1 MIPAGFIRTA
11 RQSWCVV
18 EKVRAT
24 MGQGDATTIRC
35 LVLEPGDNQVAWFT
49 SVAKEAGVIYPKAR
63 VKIDDVSHL
72 SGAKKRLKEQAV
84 EGDPYALL
92 LTSREQLQ
100 KIDSGSFTEIHAL
113 IDAHPRL
120 SVVVIGKSAKAS
132 DKLDNDVS
140 ISSQLPGRVVFLRD
154 PVCSVELTQ
163 VLRMQFERCITDDAL
178 KMPVRHADDQMPVP
192 DNAKVLLQALL
203 ESLPDAVYFKD
214 LESRFIAV
222 SNIQAKSFGVEPWEL
237 VGKSD
242 ADVQDQG
249 IAERARAEELEIL
262 RSGRAMTGLC
272 ERITLASGAKKWVM
286 TNKAPLRDNDGHL
299 IGTFGV
305 STDVSGLK
313 QAEEELKEMH
323 KRLLDVSRQAGMAE
337 VATGVLHNVGN
348 VLNSVTT
355 CVSTLRDSLEGSRVN
370 DLSEAAALLRDHR
383 SDLSSYLSGERGE
396 QFFAFIDALSGRLQ
410 DESSTQRKELQAI
423 DGHVQ
428 HICQIVS
435 MQQNYAKVLGV
446 QERVRL
452 SELVEQAVMIN
463 AAGLERHGVKLVVES
478 QDDPEVFIERHKVL
492 QILVNLI
499 SNAKYACDR
508 KTEGERR
515 ITVQIKNQAS
525 VAVVAVV
532 DTGIGIRAEH
542 MKKLFTHGFTT
553 KKDGHGFGLHNSVL
567 AAQEMGGDLSAMS
580 EGEGM
585 GACFSLE
592 LPLTQIMEAA

>member
-1 MIPAGFIRTA
+1 
-11 RQSWCVV
+11 
-18 EKVRAT
+18 

-35 LVLEPGDNQVAWFT
+35 LVLEPRDDQVAWFA

-63 VKIDDVSHL
+63 VKIDGVGLLADAEKQL
-72 SGAKKRLKEQAV
+72 KDGANQ
-84 EGDPYALL
+84 GNPYALMV
-92 LTSREQLQ
+92 TTREQLQ
-100 KIDSGSFTEIHAL
+100 KRGNGSFTEIHAI
-113 IDAHPRL
+113 IDKNPRL
-120 SVVVIGKSAKAS
+120 SMVVIGKNAKAS
-132 DKLDNDVS
+132 GDLDNDVS
-140 ISSQLPGRVVFLRD
+140 ISSQLPGRVLFLRD
-154 PVCSVELTQ
+154 PACSVELTQ
-163 VLRMQFERCITDDAL
+163 VLRMLFQCWITDEEL
-178 KMPVRHADDQMPVP
+178 QMPVRRADEQMPVP
-192 DNAKVLLQALL
+192 DNAKVLLEALL

-214 LESRFIAV
+214 LDSRFIAV

-237 VGKSD
+237 IGKTD
-242 ADVQDQG
+242 ADVQDQQ
-249 IAERARAEELEIL
+249 IAERARAEELEML
-262 RSGRAMTGLC
+262 RSGRAISGLC

-286 TNKAPLRDNDGHL
+286 TNKAPLRDSENNL

-323 KRLLDVSRQAGMAE
+323 KRLLEVSRQAGMAE

-355 CVSTLRDSLEGSRVN
+355 CVSTLRDSLEGSRVS
-370 DLSEAAALLRDHR
+370 DLSEAATLLRAHQ

-396 QFFAFIDALSGRLQ
+396 QFFAFIEALNSRLQ
-410 DESSTQRKELQAI
+410 DESSTQCKELQSI
-423 DGHVQ
+423 DGHIQ

-463 AAGLERHGVKLVVES
+463 AAGLERHGVELMVES

-508 KTEGERR
+508 KAEGERR
-515 ITVQIKNQAS
+515 ITIQIKNQAS
-525 VAVVAVV
+525 VAVVAVA
-532 DTGIGIRAEH
+532 DTGIGIRSEH
-542 MKKLFTHGFTT
+542 MEKLFRHGFTT

-567 AAQEMGGDLSAMS
+567 AAQEMGGDISATS
-580 EGEGM
+580 EGEGL
-585 GACFSLE
+585 GACFSLQ
-592 LPLTQIMEAA
+592 LPLTQVMEAA